1 MKNLLFKVFFLGF
14 ILLAALFYFKISSF
28 EMKIVPILIALS
40 NSVGLL
46 LAVFYL
52 GYSLVK
58 FPEFLIK

>member
-1 MKNLLFKVFFLGF
+1 
-14 ILLAALFYFKISSF
+14 
-28 EMKIVPILIALS
+28 MKIVPIMIALS